1 MLSGMSKR
9 KNKNNVKNKNKKKKE
24 QESSDSSMELILS
37 DLSSTPSTIEYNSED
52 FKSESSYS
60 DEEEEEEKEEEEE
73 EGLSD
78 FDFKKERKY
87 QKLRHILNERD
98 REKERFKKIKYGNK
112 KDKFRYDDFLGFTS
126 SILDS
131 EEEEEQTQN
140 NEDDLSKEQLVTNL
154 NKMTKRKLIQYLVT
168 LKRDQKYQD
177 SQRLTSIVKYYKN
190 LEELEK
196 RNKINHIYEQ
206 YTSHYRTVITKM
218 DQLRTHLNLRWKEWC
233 DEDLWMEHKERYYLD
248 EEEISNLCTCIKEG
262 YRFFK
267 LKFRKKL
274 CLKLFEMLKQ
284 VVFMW
289 SFDDWEYISK
299 TEITSTYLRLLY
311 ETTPLNKRAKVIFYE
326 IIQEKYHDSDVSMY
340 LEKIISARSDEELPD
355 FKQFLKEWLELLQL
369 HSNIYT
375 DVVKKEKRKKKFY
388 KKQNVIFEGDLS
400 EDSER
405 EYKIIQ
411 ENSRKQKLIL
421 KLGKESLLLIKK
433 QNEKQIPKKIEI
445 KIKKEKEN
453 KIKNEKQIPKK
464 KKEIKIKT
472 EKELDYKIKHEKQIQ
487 KKRRSNE
494 KEKENKIKNE
504 NKIPKKRRLNEKEK
518 EKESSD
524 SSLGFSLSNISS
536 SPSTVEYDYD
546 SDCYGYIFSD
556 SEKEEKTK
564 KLIKVLTFKE
574 KRKTKKV
581 MKKEEY
587 PEEEEETKNE
597 EDGLNNEKEMVK
609 NLNKMTKKEITL
621 LISSFLMDQK
631 SKESQRLKTIVKSYK
646 NLEELEKRN
655 KNKHIY
661 DQYTHHY
668 QTIITKMDQLRHIW
682 NLLRLQRMGLKERY
696 YLDEKD
702 VKKLQVYLKEGY
714 RFFELK
720 FRKKL
725 CLKYFEM
732 LTRIVYTWDLS
743 DWRYLSKKKITSI
756 YLRLLYETTPLNV
769 RHNVIY
775 YEMKKEKYYKK
786 QTSQACLKLIH
797 TARKNEEL
805 PDFKRFLK
813 KWESF
818 VQYKLDLQTRK
829 VKKMQKNKRKIF
841 KSFQKLM
848 FPELKNLDKGI
859 WDEATKEFE
868 NIKSIQDIKMENKFK
883 FLKNLKT
890 ECELLKRT
898 GKF

>member
-9 KNKNNVKNKNKKKKE
+9 KNKNNVKNKKTKE
-24 QESSDSSMELILS
+24 QKSSDSSMELILS
-37 DLSSTPSTIEYNSED
+37 DLSSSPSTIEYNSEN

-60 DEEEEEEKEEEEE
+60 DEEEEEE

-98 REKERFKKIKYGNK
+98 GEKERFKKIKYGNK
-112 KDKFRYDDFLGFTS
+112 KDKCRYDVFLGFSS

-177 SQRLTSIVKYYKN
+177 SQRLTTIVKYYKN

-248 EEEISNLCTCIKEG
+248 EEEISNLCTFI
-262 YRFFK
+262 
-267 LKFRKKL
+267 
-274 CLKLFEMLKQ
+274 
-284 VVFMW
+284 
-289 SFDDWEYISK
+289 
-299 TEITSTYLRLLY
+299 
-311 ETTPLNKRAKVIFYE
+311 
-326 IIQEKYHDSDVSMY
+326 
-340 LEKIISARSDEELPD
+340 
-355 FKQFLKEWLELLQL
+355 
-369 HSNIYT
+369 
-375 DVVKKEKRKKKFY
+375 
-388 KKQNVIFEGDLS
+388 
-400 EDSER
+400 
-405 EYKIIQ
+405 
-411 ENSRKQKLIL
+411 
-421 KLGKESLLLIKK
+421 
-433 QNEKQIPKKIEI
+433 
-445 KIKKEKEN
+445 
-453 KIKNEKQIPKK
+453 
-464 KKEIKIKT
+464 
-472 EKELDYKIKHEKQIQ
+472 
-487 KKRRSNE
+487 
-494 KEKENKIKNE
+494 
-504 NKIPKKRRLNEKEK
+504 
-518 EKESSD
+518 
-524 SSLGFSLSNISS
+524 
-536 SPSTVEYDYD
+536 
-546 SDCYGYIFSD
+546 
-556 SEKEEKTK
+556 
-564 KLIKVLTFKE
+564 
-574 KRKTKKV
+574 
-581 MKKEEY
+581 
-587 PEEEEETKNE
+587 
-597 EDGLNNEKEMVK
+597 
-609 NLNKMTKKEITL
+609 
-621 LISSFLMDQK
+621 
-631 SKESQRLKTIVKSYK
+631 
-646 NLEELEKRN
+646 
-655 KNKHIY
+655 
-661 DQYTHHY
+661 
-668 QTIITKMDQLRHIW
+668 
-682 NLLRLQRMGLKERY
+682 
-696 YLDEKD
+696 
-702 VKKLQVYLKEGY
+702 KEGY

-786 QTSQACLKLIH
+786 QTSRARLKLIH

-818 VQYKLDLQTRK
+818 VQYKLDLQTHK

-841 KSFQKLM
+841 KIFSKT
-848 FPELKNLDKGI
+848 NVSR
-859 WDEATKEFE
+859 TK
-868 NIKSIQDIKMENKFK
+868 KS
-883 FLKNLKT
+883 
-890 ECELLKRT
+890 
-898 GKF
+898 G